1 MSTPRSSGP
10 GKDEPFDPHTVPIS
24 PAATVLLVRDDELG
38 LDVFMLRRTLSAAFA
53 SGMYVFPGGRVDDAD
68 SHEELGEICDG
79 LTDEHASSLLQ
90 IPRNGLSFW
99 VAAIRECFEEAGVLL
114 ARHADTGEVV
124 RFDTPEVIERFE
136 EARHLVHEGEL
147 SLTELCRREN
157 LRLTT
162 DAIHY
167 VSHWI
172 TPAGERRRF
181 DTRFFVARAPQAQE
195 PLHDDGETIES
206 LWVKPHDALSRF
218 ASGDLQMLP
227 PTISS
232 LEFLLDCTTADDA
245 LDAARKVGV
254 PPVIEPRLRL
264 NSDGKVIAIVMPGE
278 SGYDELG

>member
-1 MSTPRSSGP
+1 MSMPRSSGP
-10 GKDEPFDPHTVPIS
+10 GKDEPFDPLTVPIS
-24 PAATVLLVRDDELG
+24 PAATVLLVRDDETG
-38 LDVFMLRRTLSAAFA
+38 LDVFMLRRTFSAAFA
-53 SGMYVFPGGRVDDAD
+53 SGMYVFPGGRVDDSD
-68 SHEELGEICDG
+68 FHDELGEVCDG

-90 IPRNGLSFW
+90 IPRNGLSYW

-114 ARHADTGEVV
+114 ARHADSGDVV

-136 EARHLVHEGEL
+136 RARHLVHEGQL
-147 SLTELCRREN
+147 SLAQLCRQEN

-206 LWVKPHDALSRF
+206 LWVKPHEALSRF
-218 ASGDLQMLP
+218 AAGDLQMLP

-232 LEFLLDCTTADDA
+232 LEFLLDSTTADDA

-264 NSDGKVIAIVMPGE
+264 NSDGKVIAVVMPGE

>member
-1 MSTPRSSGP
+1 MPRSSGP
-10 GKDEPFDPHTVPIS
+10 GKDEPFDPLTVPIS
-24 PAATVLLVRDDELG
+24 PAATVLLVRDDETG
-38 LDVFMLRRTLSAAFA
+38 LDVFMLRRTFSAAFA
-53 SGMYVFPGGRVDDAD
+53 SGMYVFPGGRVDDSD
-68 SHEELGEICDG
+68 FHDELGEVCDG

-90 IPRNGLSFW
+90 IPRNGLSYW

-114 ARHADTGEVV
+114 ARHADSGDVV

-136 EARHLVHEGEL
+136 RARHLVHEGQL
-147 SLTELCRREN
+147 SLAQLCRQEN

-206 LWVKPHDALSRF
+206 LWVKPHEALSRF
-218 ASGDLQMLP
+218 AAGDLQMLP

-232 LEFLLDCTTADDA
+232 LEFLLDSTTADDA

-264 NSDGKVIAIVMPGE
+264 NSDGKVIAVVMPGE